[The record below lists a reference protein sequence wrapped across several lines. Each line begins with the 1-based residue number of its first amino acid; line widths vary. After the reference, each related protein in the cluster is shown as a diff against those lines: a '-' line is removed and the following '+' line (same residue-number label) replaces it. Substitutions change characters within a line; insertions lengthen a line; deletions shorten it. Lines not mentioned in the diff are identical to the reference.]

1 MLIDDLQKSVKQLK
15 QLDILES
22 ALQDAEKKVKN
33 DSDYSVLVTDF
44 WDLMEKISYASNEFE
59 FVPSKES
66 IQLVSDTIEKLES
79 VISSGAVDEEELGTT
94 KQQINRKVTPGIA
107 KEWKA
112 FHQKKTS
119 GVVAK
124 IASIGSLVKD
134 QNKIETIR
142 INVTNASDW
151 PGLSL
156 KDSGNNTRLEL
167 LKNGI
172 EEVDK
177 IEEELNLSEEVRNF
191 VISVTRGKAKVTG
204 ITQNVIDWINE
215 ANLEDNFVIDFKK

>member
-44 WDLMEKISYASNEFE
+44 WVLMEKISYASNELE

-66 IQLVSDTIEKLES
+66 IQLASDTIKKLES

-107 KEWKA
+107 KEWKV

-142 INVTNASDW
+142 TNVTNASDW
-151 PGLSL
+151 AGLSL
-156 KDSGNNTRLEL
+156 KDDGNNTRLEL

-191 VISVTRGKAKVTG
+191 VISVTRGKAKVTD
-204 ITQNVIDWINE
+204 ITQNVIDWINK
-215 ANLEDNFVIDFKK
+215 AKLEDKFVIDFKK

>member
-44 WDLMEKISYASNEFE
+44 WVLMENISYASNELE

-66 IQLVSDTIEKLES
+66 IQLASDTIEKLES

-94 KQQINRKVTPGIA
+94 KQQINRKVIPGIA
-107 KEWKA
+107 KEWKV
-112 FHQKKTS
+112 FYQKKTF

-124 IASIGSLVKD
+124 IASIGSLLKD

-142 INVTNASDW
+142 TNVTNASDW
-151 PGLSL
+151 TGLSL
-156 KDSGNNTRLEL
+156 KDNGNNTRLEL

-191 VISVTRGKAKVTG
+191 VISVTRGKAKVTD

-215 ANLEDNFVIDFKK
+215 ANLEDKFVIDFKK